1 MTERE
6 WLACADPNLMLTEMS
21 GRVSERKLRLFAAA
35 CCRRI
40 WHLLPDRRSRAAVEV
55 AERYADGLAG
65 ERDLA
70 AAKAAAVVATGRST
84 VNGAWAAYWT
94 VSNNLAG
101 TIWNACEAAIEAGAR
116 FAVQAH

>member
-6 WLACADPNLMLTEMS
+6 WLTCADPDLMLREMS

-40 WHLLPDRRSRAAVEV
+40 WHLLPDPRSRAAVEV

-70 AAKAAAVVATGRST
+70 AAKAAAVVAAKGA
-84 VNGAWAAYWT
+84 AWAPYWA

-101 TIWNACEAAIEAGAR
+101 TI
-116 FAVQAH
+116 